1 MLGKWPSHC
10 SKTVLGLA
18 LIHHLE
24 IPSSG
29 EIQALHWVLN
39 LGFNGNETEF
49 TTGIPDSCWNDQR
62 HIKQVKLAP
71 GLSRR
76 GYGANG
82 ETNMDF
88 LLKFALSLLRKGN
101 SKLMKLKKKKRC
113 IRANKMYQKTNMSS
127 QIAHLESPGLLKW
140 KQQGEQKVQEIK
152 DTLLTRWAMV

>member
-62 HIKQVKLAP
+62 HIK
-71 GLSRR
+71 
-76 GYGANG
+76 
-82 ETNMDF
+82 
-88 LLKFALSLLRKGN
+88 
-101 SKLMKLKKKKRC
+101 
-113 IRANKMYQKTNMSS
+113 
-127 QIAHLESPGLLKW
+127 
-140 KQQGEQKVQEIK
+140 
-152 DTLLTRWAMV
+152 